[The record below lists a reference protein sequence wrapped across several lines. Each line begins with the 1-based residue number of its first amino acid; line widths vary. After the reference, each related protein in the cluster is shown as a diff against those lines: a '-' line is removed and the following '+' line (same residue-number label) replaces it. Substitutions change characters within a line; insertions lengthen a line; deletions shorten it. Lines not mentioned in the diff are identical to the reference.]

1 MNTKL
6 NKIIYSHINDGLT
19 GNGNR
24 SSKRTDKL
32 HNGILECIK
41 NELPDFD
48 KKYNVFHEKAIK
60 CAWGNKFKIDILIED
75 KVGNIVCCILLKAY
89 ISSVQKNRAN
99 IAGNSYQEFFRIKG
113 IPGRKN
119 VKVWFITLIAN
130 ETPSYKNDGT
140 LRNMERTET
149 SYVPLNKIDKRKNVF
164 YSTIKYDL
172 MNIDY
177 STKDTFK
184 NTLNEN
190 NIKNITENTLI
201 NNAKRIL

>member
-1 MNTKL
+1 
-6 NKIIYSHINDGLT
+6 
-19 GNGNR
+19 
-24 SSKRTDKL
+24 
-32 HNGILECIK
+32 
-41 NELPDFD
+41 
-48 KKYNVFHEKAIK
+48 
-60 CAWGNKFKIDILIED
+60 
-75 KVGNIVCCILLKAY
+75 
-89 ISSVQKNRAN
+89 
-99 IAGNSYQEFFRIKG
+99 
-113 IPGRKN
+113 
-119 VKVWFITLIAN
+119 LIAN